1 MKPESNLEEAL
12 DELYK
17 KNVALLSGIT
27 SKLDQ
32 QAQKYVIPAVATT
45 AVAMMTGYI
54 AAATVGVAGTP
65 QEEIKQVLEL
75 YSAAKGVPSDQVT
88 LGDVVK
94 AVISGEFNSLA
105 IAAPTALGV
114 ASASAGVMLL
124 AQRVARTADSL
135 LDKFSGDYHKAK
147 MERMDKLYAILKED
161 YKAFRNMEPTKH
173 LPISGALTD
182 PRSMLKHIL
191 LNQEGSLRNYDEVIS
206 RNDSMSNRLKMQ

>member
-1 MKPESNLEEAL
+1 M
-12 DELYK
+12 
-17 KNVALLSGIT
+17 
-27 SKLDQ
+27 
-32 QAQKYVIPAVATT
+32 
-45 AVAMMTGYI
+45 
-54 AAATVGVAGTP
+54 GVAGTP